1 VNNVIKWLKKY
12 WYYLVA
18 IISALLFFKQ
28 GKASFGK
35 LFEKIRNIKKK
46 HNDNVSA
53 IEDSANDKIKKL
65 EIINTR
71 NMQHIQNEKVKK
83 LKEAKND
90 IKEKVNKLDS
100 SEEINSELNNLL

>member
-1 VNNVIKWLKKY
+1 VNNVTKWLKKY

-18 IISALLFFKQ
+18 IVSALLFFKQ

-35 LFEKIRNIKKK
+35 LFEKIRDIKQKY
-46 HNDNVSA
+46 NDNVSE
-53 IEDSANDKIKKL
+53 IEAEADDKVKDL

-71 NMQHIQNEKVKK
+71 DMQHIHNEKIKK
-83 LKEAKND
+83 LEEAKNN
-90 IKEKVNKLDS
+90 IEEKVDKLDS